1 MEKFLTKHTKLILF
15 HWANKT
21 GLHNSRMTVSEW
33 VGLIVDTGRA
43 TRAGTN
49 LNFAAAKAGIELSLL
64 ILIGGGSGWIRTTY
78 SREYLII
85 PVRNLII

>member
-21 GLHNSRMTVSEW
+21 GIHNSGMTVSEW
-33 VGLIVDTGRA
+33 VGLIVDTGIEGERP
-43 TRAGTN
+43 RAGTN

-64 ILIGGGSGWIRTTY
+64 FLIGGGSG
-78 SREYLII
+78 
-85 PVRNLII
+85 